1 MSPAEKRACKDYRI
15 DSIPDSDYETEDMVD
30 SSEGDYFLEEF
41 ERAKKQK
48 TKEVSGQSD
57 YINCNFVI
65 GSAAIV
71 ESLWSMY
78 VALITK
84 RRRGMSPI
92 TAEMILYLKKNK
104 DLWGV
109 EDIAKA
115 NQNRLKTGKSERLQK
130 KIAEH
135 EEYMR
140 DYVG

>member
-1 MSPAEKRACKDYRI
+1 
-15 DSIPDSDYETEDMVD
+15 MVD
-30 SSEGDYFLEEF
+30 SGGGDYFLEEF

-57 YINCNFVI
+57 YINCNFVT

-78 VALITK
+78 DAFNTK

-92 TAEMILYLKKNK
+92 TVEMILYLKKNN

-115 NQNRLKTGKSERLQK
+115 NQNRLKTGRSERLQK

-140 DYVG
+140 DYEG